1 MLAYS
6 TLREKKQMK
15 MKKIHK
21 QIIKILKENSSLTL
35 DEISENLGIPKKNVF
50 KALRKL
56 FTEGLIET
64 ENAKYYKLSGK

>member
-1 MLAYS
+1 
-6 TLREKKQMK
+6 MK
-15 MKKIHK
+15 MKKIHR

-50 KALRKL
+50 KGLRKL

-64 ENAKYYKLSGK
+64 GNAKHYKLSGEVETND

>member
-1 MLAYS
+1 
-6 TLREKKQMK
+6 MK
-15 MKKIHK
+15 LKKIHK

-35 DEISENLGIPKKNVF
+35 DEISENLGMPKKSVF

-64 ENAKYYKLSGK
+64 ENAKHYKLCGEVETNG

>member
-1 MLAYS
+1 
-6 TLREKKQMK
+6 MK

-35 DEISENLGIPKKNVF
+35 DEISENLSMPKKNVF

-56 FTEGLIET
+56 FEEGLIEI
-64 ENAKYYKLSGK
+64 ENAKHYKLCGEVETNG

>member
-1 MLAYS
+1 
-6 TLREKKQMK
+6 MK
-15 MKKIHK
+15 MKKIHR

-35 DEISENLGIPKKNVF
+35 NEISQNLGMPKKNVF

-64 ENAKYYKLSGK
+64 ENAKHYKLSGEAETIG

>member
-1 MLAYS
+1 
-6 TLREKKQMK
+6 MK
-15 MKKIHK
+15 MKKIHR

-50 KALRKL
+50 KGLRKL

-64 ENAKYYKLSGK
+64 ENAKHYKLSGEVEMND